1 MGAERG
7 SAASAKAGCM
17 PASTGPVRLDL
28 QSFFPYRLAL
38 LAEAVSAA
46 VSQIY
51 AKRFDLTR
59 PEWRILSVL
68 GSRGSTTARDVG
80 LLTTLDKMQVSRA
93 MQRMERRGLIVREED
108 ESDRRNRIVHLTRA
122 GSALYD
128 RIVPLALAREK
139 AILSGLEDDQMAALD
154 KIISDLLVRSRAF
167 QEQG

>member
-1 MGAERG
+1 
-7 SAASAKAGCM
+7 
-17 PASTGPVRLDL
+17 
-28 QSFFPYRLAL
+28 
-38 LAEAVSAA
+38 
-46 VSQIY
+46 
-51 AKRFDLTR
+51 
-59 PEWRILSVL
+59 
-68 GSRGSTTARDVG
+68 
-80 LLTTLDKMQVSRA
+80 

-154 KIISDLLVRSRAF
+154 KIISDLLVRSRTF